1 MTGRF
6 DVDGVLEDLTARDWA
21 TPDGGEVRFAM
32 VGLGSFTRESALPAV
47 AAAEYAT
54 VGAVV
59 SGDAE
64 KAARVGEEYDARA
77 LTYEAFADG
86 AATDAYDAVYVC
98 TPNARHLPHVETA
111 AEQGKHVLCEKP
123 LEATRERAERAL
135 AACEAADV
143 RLFTAYRM
151 QCEPATRRMRSL
163 VAEGFVGEPVFVHG
177 AFTFPMGDPGWRGD
191 VDLAGGGA
199 MMDVGVY
206 PLNTARFLL
215 DDEPVRTSATTR
227 TRSEPYAE
235 GGTDEDVAFEMAL
248 AGGPTLHGRASFG
261 AAGDSY
267 IEVKGSEGR
276 VRLDFA
282 FAVAPTRT
290 LTLQRRGFETT
301 VEGIDR
307 NEVIEEFNR
316 VASAI
321 LRDESIG
328 LEGEE
333 GVIDVRAAEAIYEA
347 ARTGTTVPVPLEGG
361 QD

>member
-1 MTGRF
+1 MADRF
-6 DVDGVLEDLTARDWA
+6 DVDALLEDLTGRDWSE
-21 TPDGGEVRFAM
+21 PDGGEVRFAF
-32 VGLGSFTRESALPAV
+32 VGLGSFNRDSALPA
-47 AAAEYAT
+47 AASATYAD

-59 SGDAE
+59 SGDPGT
-64 KAARVGEEYDARA
+64 AARVGEEYDARA
-77 LTYEAFADG
+77 LTYEEFAAG
-86 AATDAYDAVYVC
+86 AAVDAYDAVYVC

-111 AEQGKHVLCEKP
+111 AKQGKPVLCEKP
-123 LEATRERAERAL
+123 LEADRERAERAL

-151 QCEPATRRMRSL
+151 QCEPATRRMHDLIRR
-163 VAEGFVGEPVFVHG
+163 GFVGDPVFAHG
-177 AFTFPMGDPGWRGD
+177 AFTFPLDDPGWRGD
-191 VDLAGGGA
+191 AELAGGGA

-215 DDEPVRTSATTR
+215 DDDPVRASATTR

-235 GGTDEDVAFEMAL
+235 GGTDEDVAFELAF
-248 AGGPTLHGRASFG
+248 AGGTTLHGRASFG

-290 LTLQRRGFETT
+290 LTLQRRGFQTT

-307 NEVIEEFNR
+307 NEVIEEFDR

-321 LRDESIG
+321 LREESIG

-347 ARTGTTVPVPLEGG
+347 ARTGTTVPVPLEG
-361 QD
+361 DH